1 MSQFTTPLDN
11 RYIDGK
17 NWLLLSP
24 FEYHIGTYPAKF
36 ESDIIRVPAEFIHD
50 FASIPKLFHFILPPT
65 GPYAKAAVIHDY
77 LYRIQTYCRKR
88 ADIIF
93 LEGMEV
99 LKVPKWKRVVIY
111 RAVRLFGWNAWRK
124 RKKQLQSSK

>member
-11 RYIDGK
+11 RYLDGK
-17 NWLLLSP
+17 RWLLISP
-24 FEYHIGTYPAKF
+24 FQYHIGTYPAKF
-36 ESDIIRVPAEFIHD
+36 ESDIITVPEMFVHD
-50 FASIPKLFHFILPPT
+50 FASIPKFLHFILSPT

-77 LYRIQTYCRKR
+77 LYRTQTYSRKR

-93 LEGMEV
+93 MEGMVV
-99 LKVPKWKRVVIY
+99 LEVPKWQRVVVY

-124 RKKQLQSSK
+124 NKKLLSKGK